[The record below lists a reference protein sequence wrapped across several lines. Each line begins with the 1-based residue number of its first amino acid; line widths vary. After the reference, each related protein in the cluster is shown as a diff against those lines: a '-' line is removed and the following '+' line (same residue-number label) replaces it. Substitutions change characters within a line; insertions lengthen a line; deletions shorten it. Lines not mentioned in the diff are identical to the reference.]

1 MSKVLKTVAVVAG
14 VIAIAATG
22 GAALAG
28 AGTILGMSA
37 ATLTTVATIASV
49 TAAVTST
56 AAQFLTKPP
65 PGRGSVAQTVIDP
78 NAPRPYVMG
87 EGYVGGVR
95 RYDRAY
101 GPTLNKIPNPYRYI
115 VDVYCGHGPVETL
128 TPRFDFQPI
137 NSTYYSGFLSTS
149 RRFGNCPETTALVP
163 FWDGAPN
170 WDADSKLSG
179 CAAVGWSFKFDK
191 DQKRFAS
198 GIPVMGA
205 YGKWVKVY
213 DPRLD
218 STYPGGLGS
227 HRLGNESTYTWSEN
241 PALHFAMYAYGRFQ
255 NGRKVI
261 GVGLPADG
269 IDWPVIAAWANVC
282 DANGWKIFGRAFEPG
297 DRWGILKDIAAAG
310 GGVPVFSGG
319 MLSATFS
326 APRVSLGTITYDD
339 LAEGDAS
346 VTKAQTYSSR
356 INTMVPKFI
365 DPGSNWELMPAEAVS
380 YPALVTEDGEERR
393 QEFPF
398 NFVKSATQAAQLA
411 SYKVLSSREQS
422 PIVLPLLPQWRMARP
437 GECYTLDLPE
447 LDLSGDA
454 IVLKRE
460 IDPSTFTVKLT
471 FAMETASKHTVALG
485 TVGVPAVPV
494 SGTQTSDVR
503 DDTLF
508 AANDSNTVTASM
520 SPSSATVFAYANG
533 NIVSLSPASGQIRVF
548 EGNANVT
555 ASAIYAVTG
564 QTNCTGTVNTAG
576 QYALTSMTAE
586 TASLSITATY
596 AGKTV
601 PLTLNVTKSYVG
613 YEIAD
618 ILPTDGNF
626 DGRIAYSNG
635 KLWRYVG
642 TSALGAWTAAVPAVD
657 VTGTI
662 TSTQI
667 ADDAITTPKLAAN
680 AVTAAEIAA
689 NAIIS
694 DKISAGAI
702 TAAKLAT
709 TELITLSA
717 QIGSA
722 VVTNAKIADLAV
734 DTLKIAGNAV
744 TLPLVYTG
752 SDIYVVNA
760 IGNDGSGGY
769 TAVSSGNITVGDTN
783 GGGLLVVFY
792 ATIDASLTKDP
803 GVYFILQVDKNDGLG
818 FQNAVQTLAGV
829 RTAGGDTYYVMP
841 VALTYSVMSGQTV
854 SVRVKVGNRSI
865 SSGVAGNIPYL
876 RNITMSVLGAKR

>member
-1 MSKVLKTVAVVAG
+1 MSKVLKVVAIVAG
-14 VIAIAATG
+14 AVAIVASAGALLAPAMAATATTAATAG
-22 GAALAG
+22 GV
-28 AGTILGMSA
+28 LGISA

-65 PGRGSVAQTVIDP
+65 PARGSVAQIVVDP

-101 GPTLNKIPNPYRYI
+101 GPTIKDVPNPYRFI
-115 VDVYCGHGPVETL
+115 VDVYCGHGPVHSIS
-128 TPRFDFQPI
+128 PRFDFEPI
-137 NSTYYSGFLSTS
+137 TSYYDSFVGTSTQV
-149 RRFGNCPETTALVP
+149 GNCPESSALALT
-163 FWDGAPN
+163 WGGAPN
-170 WDADSKLSG
+170 WGASSKLSG
-179 CAAVGWSFKFDK
+179 VAAIGWNFLFDK
-191 DQKRFAS
+191 DGKRYAS

-227 HRLGNESTYTWSEN
+227 HRLGDETTYTWSEN

-380 YPALVTEDGEERR
+380 YPALIAEDGEERR

-460 IDPSTFTVKLT
+460 IDPSTFTVTLT
-471 FAMETASKHTVALG
+471 FTMETPSKHAVALG
-485 TVGVPAVPV
+485 TVGVAAIPV
-494 SGTQTSDVR
+494 SGTQDGEDR
-503 DDTLF
+503 DDTSYATAESRF
-508 AANDSNTVTASM
+508 VTASM
-520 SPSSATVFAYANG
+520 FPQTATVFAYADKS
-533 NIVSLSPASGQIRVF
+533 IVSYAPASGKIKVYD
-548 EGNANVT
+548 GNNDVT
-555 ASAIYAVTG
+555 ASATYVVTA
-564 QTNCTGTVNTAG
+564 QTNCTGAVNTAG
-576 QYALTSMTAE
+576 EYAISAMTAE

-596 AGKTV
+596 ASKNI
-601 PLTLNVTKSYVG
+601 PLTFSVSKSYVG
-613 YEIAD
+613 YEIAAT
-618 ILPTDGNF
+618 LPTSGNF
-626 DGRIAYSNG
+626 DGRVVYSDG
-635 KLWRYVG
+635 KLYRYVG
-642 TSALGAWTAAVPAVD
+642 TSSAGAWTAAVPAVD
-657 VTGTI
+657 ISGTI

-680 AVTAAEIAA
+680 AVTATEIAA
-689 NAIIS
+689 NAVTT
-694 DKISAGAI
+694 DKLNAGAI

-734 DTLKIAGNAV
+734 DTLKIANQAV
-744 TLPLVYTG
+744 TIPVGAYTAASISSVANTWVTCQTATIVSTGAPISIVAGLVQALQSYAGTDQIRLTRNG
-752 SDIYVVNA
+752 TVIYVA
-760 IGNDGSGGY
+760 TLPY
-769 TAVSSGNITVGDTN
+769 
-783 GGGLLVVFY
+783 Y
-792 ATIDASLTKDP
+792 ATGFGDLHGGMWSFNLIDAPGAGSVSYNLEFLQTKA
-803 GVYFILQVDKNDGLG
+803 
-818 FQNAVQTLAGV
+818 NANAF
-829 RTAGGDTYYVMP
+829 A
-841 VALTYSVMSGQTV
+841 
-854 SVRVKVGNRSI
+854 NRSI
-865 SSGVAGNIPYL
+865 TL
-876 RNITMSVLGAKR
+876 MELKK